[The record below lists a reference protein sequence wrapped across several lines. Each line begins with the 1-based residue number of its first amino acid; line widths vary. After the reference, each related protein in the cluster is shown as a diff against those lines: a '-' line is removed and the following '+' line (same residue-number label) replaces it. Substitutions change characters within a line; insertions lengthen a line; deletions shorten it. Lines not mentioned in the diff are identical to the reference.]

1 MPGDNGRVHPVDDQQ
16 RLIGGRYRLS
26 VQLGSGAM
34 GTVWSGYDE
43 VLRRRVAVKELKVP
57 PGVPQREAMA
67 MRERMLREARALG
80 GLSHPNVIT
89 VYDVV
94 DVQILSRPAG
104 PPAPAISPP
113 AAENASMRVYRY
125 ELGPGVAS
133 AQHTHARPYVILA
146 ATNADLRMTSPDG
159 ASMDH
164 AVKAGDI
171 HWVDSAVT
179 HTLANRGSDKAILVE
194 IELK

>member
-1 MPGDNGRVHPVDDQQ
+1 MAGDNGRVHPVDDQQ

-94 DVQILSRPAG
+94 DAG
-104 PPAPAISPP
+104 AADDERGALVDHPVPDAPGA
-113 AAENASMRVYRY
+113 VV
-125 ELGPGVAS
+125 LGVDGGDD
-133 AQHTHARPYVILA
+133 LA
-146 ATNADLRMTSPDG
+146 GERLERR
-159 ASMDH
+159 
-164 AVKAGDI
+164 
-171 HWVDSAVT
+171 
-179 HTLANRGSDKAILVE
+179 RGRGIYGHG
-194 IELK
+194 